1 MTEPGDAVRRRRE
14 CLSCSQRFTTFER
27 LEETPIT
34 IVKKGGEHVPFDRQK
49 MLGGLIRATEKR
61 HITRDQLE
69 ELVSSIETDLRNQF
83 KYEITSRKLGEMILG
98 KLRTLDKVAYVRFA
112 SVYREFQDI
121 DEFKSEL
128 EKLQTQSSR
137 RKKK

>member
-1 MTEPGDAVRRRRE
+1 MYNQSMRCPFCGTTDSKVTDSRMTELGDAVRRRRE

-69 ELVSSIETDLRNQF
+69 ELVSSIESDLRNQF
-83 KYEITSRKLGEMILG
+83 KYEIK
-98 KLRTLDKVAYVRFA
+98 
-112 SVYREFQDI
+112 
-121 DEFKSEL
+121 
-128 EKLQTQSSR
+128 
-137 RKKK
+137 